1 MAVERGRLPVD
12 DDLRVAFGNEARL
25 VAGDRADTHVAEPS
39 DGPAHYFTRRASG
52 DDLAAVARYVAHS
65 NDSAHRVN
73 AYSE

>member
-52 DDLAAVARYVAHS
+52 DDLAAVRGRVVQADDFAHVGARQ
-65 NDSAHRVN
+65 R
-73 AYSE
+73 E